1 MKILNVGIAK
11 DWDIIHRNAHQ
22 KNLYQ
27 KKNTNYKKE
36 SEKKRKKEGKKKKK
50 KKNTTNKRI
59 ISDNVFS
66 INYTQNN
73 TKKYIDKQRRIFL
86 RQLS

>member
-1 MKILNVGIAK
+1 MEKGGKDTKII
-11 DWDIIHRNAHQ
+11 
-22 KNLYQ
+22 
-27 KKNTNYKKE
+27 
-36 SEKKRKKEGKKKKK
+36 
-50 KKNTTNKRI
+50 TNKRI

>member
-1 MKILNVGIAK
+1 MKILNVGIAEEY
-11 DWDIIHRNAHQ
+11 DIIHMNAIQ

-27 KKNTNYKKE
+27 KRTLIIKRGQKIM
-36 SEKKRKKEGKKKKK
+36 EKGGKDTKII
-50 KKNTTNKRI
+50 TNKRI

>member
-36 SEKKRKKEGKKKKK
+36 SEK
-50 KKNTTNKRI
+50 
-59 ISDNVFS
+59 
-66 INYTQNN
+66 
-73 TKKYIDKQRRIFL
+73 
-86 RQLS
+86 